1 MHPYKG
7 IFGSKNEWIL
17 LYTITWM
24 NLENVM
30 PSESSES
37 QGPNAA
43 WFHIKEMSSSGKSIE
58 TKQTASL

>member
-1 MHPYKG
+1 
-7 IFGSKNEWIL
+7 
-17 LYTITWM
+17 M

-43 WFHIKEMSSSGKSIE
+43 WFHINEMSSSGKSIE